1 MIVICAGEASG
12 WLSRYR
18 GKRPVFACVLSFT
31 ETGLIEDISAA
42 GQTADDRR
50 YTAAMDGAFLQADD
64 ASLKAAD
71 HSPLPRLAAG
81 VSPAV
86 ITRAVVRS
94 LSIPHHILS
103 TGLPASLRLPYIAL
117 PSVHARALHTGHA
130 MTLSQAE
137 GLFQAGLHW
146 GERLVPAGSYLVI
159 GECVVGGTT
168 TAQAVLSGLGYAVA
182 GRMSSSHLEGNHAQ
196 KQALVRQGL
205 SVRSWSGPGLERSHT
220 NPPVSLA
227 AAVGDPMQLV
237 VAGMTLSAS
246 QRGGVL
252 LAGGAQM
259 LAVYALARAIAHFR
273 SIAWQPERVVVG
285 TTRWVIEDNS
295 ADTVAIA
302 EHLKAPYLSSQINF
316 GQSPYAQLR
325 AYEQGFVKEGVGAG
339 GCAIAAHLYKG
350 WSCDQLR
357 HAVEAQLRYA

>member
-1 MIVICAGEASG
+1 MIEICSGAASE
-12 WLSRYR
+12 WLCQYR
-18 GKRPVFACVLSFT
+18 GKKPAFACVLSFT
-31 ETGLIEDISAA
+31 ETGLIEHISAA

-50 YTAAMDGAFLQADD
+50 YTAVMDGEFLLAEDATLQA
-64 ASLKAAD
+64 AS
-71 HSPLPRLAAG
+71 HSPLPKLAAG

-94 LSIPHHILS
+94 LSIPHYILS
-103 TGLPASLRLPYIAL
+103 TGLSTPLQFPHIAL
-117 PSVHARALHTGHA
+117 PSVRARAVHTGCA
-130 MTLSQAE
+130 MSLSQAK

-146 GERLVPAGSYLVI
+146 GKRLAPAGSYLVI

-182 GRMSSSHLEGNHAQ
+182 GRMSSSHPGGNHAQ
-196 KQALVRQGL
+196 KQTLVQQGL
-205 SVRSWSGPGLERSHT
+205 SSVRSQRTSTPF
-220 NPPVSLA
+220 SLA

-237 VAGMTLSAS
+237 VAGMALSAS

-259 LAVYALARAIAHFR
+259 LAVYGLAWAIARH
-273 SIAWQPERVVVG
+273 AHVTWQPEQVVIG
-285 TTRWVIEDNS
+285 TTRWVIEDES

-302 EHLKAPYLSSQINF
+302 GQLKAPYLASQISF
-316 GQSPYAQLR
+316 GQSPYVQLR

-350 WSCDQLR
+350 WGQSQLR
-357 HAVEAQLRYA
+357 HAVEAQLRYV